1 MNPEILGRALKLAL
15 RSPAGQLVFDRLP
28 FRKMAGHVLI
38 QIQRREYAI
47 TLYISYP
54 LNDLIAGKDIS
65 LDKDPG
71 PGF

>member
-1 MNPEILGRALKLAL
+1 
-15 RSPAGQLVFDRLP
+15 
-28 FRKMAGHVLI
+28 MAGHVLI

-54 LNDLIAGKDIS
+54 LNDPIAGKDIP